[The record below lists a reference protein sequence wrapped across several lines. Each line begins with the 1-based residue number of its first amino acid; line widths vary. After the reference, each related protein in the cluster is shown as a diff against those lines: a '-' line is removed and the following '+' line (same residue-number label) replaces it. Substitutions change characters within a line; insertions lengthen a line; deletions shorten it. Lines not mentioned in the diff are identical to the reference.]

1 MTFAE
6 ALTFAAAW
14 VGSLEGVESVAEGL
28 SGGEP
33 CITVFVSSPVTA
45 RLIPATV
52 GRWKVVV
59 EGIQSRVSS

>member
-1 MTFAE
+1 MTFVE
-6 ALTFAAAW
+6 ALAFAGSW
-14 VGSLEGVESVAEGL
+14 VGALDGVESVAEGL

-33 CITVFVSSPVTA
+33 CITVFVSSPTAA